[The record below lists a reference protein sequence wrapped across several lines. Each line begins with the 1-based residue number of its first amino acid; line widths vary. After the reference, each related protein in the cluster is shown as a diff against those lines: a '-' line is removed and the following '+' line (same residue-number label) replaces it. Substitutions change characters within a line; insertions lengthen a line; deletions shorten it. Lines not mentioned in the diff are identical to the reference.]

1 MFRHALAAP
10 AAVVAV
16 GASLVPDDAFARRGG
31 GGYRGGG
38 FHGGGAHFRGGAV
51 HAGRVGVAGRGY
63 GVAGRGYGYRPIPV
77 VRSRVRRF
85 AEVFIAEPRT
95 VRRLALWQQEP
106 TAIMADTIAAA
117 TRTNT
122 APGSARVSIRIER
135 ANSGALGGKG
145 LMRPGL
151 GQLIGRPP
159 RSEPAGSPR
168 AMHIL

>member
-1 MFRHALAAP
+1 MLIATASGAARFMRGVSALP
-10 AAVVAV
+10 A
-16 GASLVPDDAFARRGG
+16 
-31 GGYRGGG
+31 
-38 FHGGGAHFRGGAV
+38 
-51 HAGRVGVAGRGY
+51 
-63 GVAGRGYGYRPIPV
+63 AGRGYGYRPIPG
-77 VRSRVRRF
+77 RPIARTAVRRGVYRG
-85 AEVFIAEPRT
+85 AAYGAAAGAV
-95 VRRLALWQQEP
+95 QQEP

-168 AMHIL
+168 AMYIL